1 VTKPPKRRIGRPPLS
16 GPEAE
21 QNPLHALSH
30 EERRTLFLETAAK
43 LFEQKGYASTS
54 VEDITNALGFTKG
67 VFYYYWNTKLEILEE
82 IGRRG
87 IQAMHDRLC
96 AGIADDTSPAERLE
110 AAIANHIDTVT
121 QRRPIIAVLLS
132 DSLVSDVIIEGHKRY
147 ARRFQEIV
155 EDGIAAGVVRDMDP
169 QILTYAI
176 LGLCNSIVR
185 WYQPSRRLSA
195 DEVRTLFMEFAAKG
209 WRADAIPP
217 SGA

>member
-1 VTKPPKRRIGRPPLS
+1 MTKPPKRRIGRPPLS

-30 EERRTLFLETAAK
+30 EERRTLFLETAAT

-67 VFYYYWNTKLEILEE
+67 VFYYYWKTKLEILEE
-82 IGRRG
+82 IGKRG
-87 IQAMHDRLC
+87 LQTMHDRLC
-96 AGIADDTSPAERLE
+96 VGIADDTSPAERLE
-110 AAIANHIDTVT
+110 AAIANHIENVT

-132 DSLVSDVIIEGHKRY
+132 DSILSDVIIEGHKQY

-155 EDGIAAGVVRDMDP
+155 EEGIAAGVVRDMDP
-169 QILTYAI
+169 QMLTFAI

-185 WYQPSRRLSA
+185 WYRPSGRLSA
-195 DEVRTLFMEFAAKG
+195 GEIRGLFMEFAADG
-209 WRADAIPP
+209 WRPEHAP
-217 SGA
+217 